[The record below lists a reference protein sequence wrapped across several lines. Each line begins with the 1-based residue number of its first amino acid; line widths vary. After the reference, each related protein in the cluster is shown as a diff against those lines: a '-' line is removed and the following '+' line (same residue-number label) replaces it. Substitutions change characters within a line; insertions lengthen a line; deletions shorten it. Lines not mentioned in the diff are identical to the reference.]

1 MENNLRKKY
10 NFTGPTTEE
19 YTGRTP
25 SISLYIYTY
34 IFFGQSFPPNWVGGI
49 FFNLVYKSDMCPFF

>member
-25 SISLYIYTY
+25 GEHTGRTPSISLYERKML
-34 IFFGQSFPPNWVGGI
+34 GVL
-49 FFNLVYKSDMCPFF
+49 LVCSPGVLLPLYEK